1 MKLSKILLIIIS
13 LITLSYCSSNDEDPD
28 TELDELIDVEDNSNN
43 NSNQNSDHLI
53 TTHSGNK
60 VSSLLMSSNEYN
72 SWKSND
78 QFSEASFRESIIK
91 DIYKQFNDQYDFI
104 MLILNEDEIP
114 EGINYYGKNIGVSNT
129 INGIGGGIFDYTSNY
144 GSSGKLKSVIQLSS
158 LYYLQNGP
166 VLHELLHNWA
176 NYALPTENVDQTGT
190 NLNSFSYYGHWGF
203 TGGSTPGQL
212 GGFKQSTLEDLG
224 NNKYSVESFGAFANG
239 GNSVPYSELEL
250 YLMGMIPL
258 SSVNQFTLF
267 NDITSLEIVN
277 NKYIFTAN
285 RVDYGSSEL
294 ESLLGVRSPNSIDSQ
309 KEFNLLLIVLTD
321 RTLSNTQ
328 WDLIT
333 SAADW
338 FSFKGADEIS
348 LYNFWEATN
357 GIGSINIGN

>member
-78 QFSEASFRESIIK
+78 QFSEASYRESIIK

-158 LYYLQNGP
+158 LNYLQNGP
-166 VLHELLHNWA
+166 ALHELLHNWA

-190 NLNSFSYYGHWGF
+190 NLNSFSYYGH
-203 TGGSTPGQL
+203 
-212 GGFKQSTLEDLG
+212 
-224 NNKYSVESFGAFANG
+224 
-239 GNSVPYSELEL
+239 
-250 YLMGMIPL
+250 
-258 SSVNQFTLF
+258 
-267 NDITSLEIVN
+267 
-277 NKYIFTAN
+277 
-285 RVDYGSSEL
+285 
-294 ESLLGVRSPNSIDSQ
+294 
-309 KEFNLLLIVLTD
+309 
-321 RTLSNTQ
+321 
-328 WDLIT
+328 
-333 SAADW
+333 
-338 FSFKGADEIS
+338 
-348 LYNFWEATN
+348 
-357 GIGSINIGN
+357 